1 MSNSDRLFIRAF
13 AGNRPK
19 TRTEVAAAQAMT
31 PAAPAKKSNIIRTPA
46 RDTSRAI
53 RKPHFM
59 QRKVMASSAV
69 TPEVTTTEASAPT
82 LATPTPINPQF
93 QTLAQPNTQPV
104 HAATH
109 VATSQPMVSRP
120 NAAVTTQPATA
131 SGNASTGLVSP
142 KPVRTVR
149 PVDQQAVSYMPTSI
163 PSVSHAISF
172 PVELFSIPDTNS
184 PSDSQPAP
192 EPIAESNELR
202 FDLPETRMAVETNSS
217 AAEPVD
223 ADLPAASLLEIFN
236 SSITTMDAAFP
247 VREKTATSKTNIRIA
262 PTAAPQ
268 TESGPHFTM
277 PAPEFRE
284 PEPTPMAEALAPL
297 AKPQAPISQPMAEP
311 LDRTLTETKQP
322 TELDADAFATQQA
335 EFDALPAFA
344 SDTVVAPPPETYV
357 EGWIP
362 AWQVEAFR
370 IPSVCE
376 LVQQTAKE
384 TLNELS
390 GRLIAA
396 TGVGQNI
403 VSIRSAWR
411 GVGRTTMTIGLAAW
425 LARVGIRTCVVDAD
439 FEHPRLAN
447 QLGLEIEQGWE
458 QVLDQDCD
466 IAELCVVSAEDGFC
480 VAPLAQ
486 PMDANETVK
495 DVICTICDSLSRN
508 FDLVLIDCGPGADIW
523 ERHIAAKQLG
533 VLAVQDAR
541 RRHQDELS
549 VLVDTL
555 QRLQVRMLG
564 VIANFESLQ

>member
-19 TRTEVAAAQAMT
+19 TRTEVAAAQALT
-31 PAAPAKKSNIIRTPA
+31 PASPAKKSNIIRTPA
-46 RDTSRAI
+46 RNTSRVI

-69 TPEVTTTEASAPT
+69 AADDTTTEASAPT
-82 LATPTPINPQF
+82 PTTPKPINSQLQAQP
-93 QTLAQPNTQPV
+93 QPNTQPV
-104 HAATH
+104 YSAAP
-109 VATSQPMVSRP
+109 VGSSQPMVSQPR
-120 NAAVTTQPATA
+120 TTVATQQA
-131 SGNASTGLVSP
+131 TVSGNASTGPVSP

-149 PVDQQAVSYMPTSI
+149 QPVDQQAVSYMPTSI

-184 PSDSQPAP
+184 QTESQSAP
-192 EPIAESNELR
+192 ELIAESHELR
-202 FDLPETRMAVETNSS
+202 FDSPENSGAVQTMNSS
-217 AAEPVD
+217 AAEAVD
-223 ADLPAASLLEIFN
+223 ADLPTASLLEIFN

-247 VREKTATSKTNIRIA
+247 VREATETSNTKIRIS
-262 PTAAPQ
+262 PVSEPQ
-268 TESGPHFTM
+268 IESGPHFTM
-277 PAPEFRE
+277 PAPEIRE
-284 PEPTPMAEALAPL
+284 PEPMAEAPAQISLPTAEPEDR
-297 AKPQAPISQPMAEP
+297 AIAATSQPV
-311 LDRTLTETKQP
+311 
-322 TELDADAFATQQA
+322 ELGTDAFATQQA
-335 EFDALPAFA
+335 EFGSLPAFA
-344 SDTVVAPPPETYV
+344 NDAVMAPPETHV

-376 LVQQTAKE
+376 LVQHAAKE

-396 TGVGQNI
+396 TGVGQNV

-425 LARVGIRTCVVDAD
+425 LARVGIRTCIVDAD

-495 DVICTICDSLSRN
+495 DVICNICDSLSRN